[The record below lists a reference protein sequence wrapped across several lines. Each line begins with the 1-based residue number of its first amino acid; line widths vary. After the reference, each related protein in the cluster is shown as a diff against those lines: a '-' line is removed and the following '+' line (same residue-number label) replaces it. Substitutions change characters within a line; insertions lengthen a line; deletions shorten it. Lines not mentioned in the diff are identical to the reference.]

1 MFEKW
6 EAQFMRSIGTKLPIK
21 DAAAFEKLC
30 AKSGTSRY
38 EALAGAILAA
48 TRSGSIPPEWLNCIR
63 EERLGRVETY
73 AQDIKKGIRPA

>member
-6 EAQFMRSIGTKLPIK
+6 ETQFMRSIGTKLPIK

-30 AKSGTSRY
+30 TQTGTSRY

-48 TRSGSIPPEWLNCIR
+48 TRSGRIPAEWLNSIR
-63 EERLGRVETY
+63 EERLNRAEDY
-73 AQDIKKGIRPA
+73 ARDIKKGIRPA